1 MINQLPQ
8 GLRTIVNLEYQAG
21 NKVIQI
27 GHHWPQ
33 SGKINVLLDKQF
45 IAKYPYI
52 PDVKYAEDLDP
63 HNPIEMYFDINTGDC
78 VFCSK
83 EGANKRGNSSRLT
96 QSFHFFL
103 FEPFFLP

>member
-83 EGANKRGNSSRLT
+83 FKSHNKWFKSFASLT
-96 QSFHFFL
+96 GTRIK
-103 FEPFFLP
+103 PRAP